1 MESVS
6 SHWGFQTDDVASEM
20 VSLCCINN
28 SRTQNWY
35 MLMLAW
41 HSIAIRNN
49 ATNKRKYI
57 MKLHAVTTKAFI
69 NSENI

>member
-6 SHWGFQTDDVASEM
+6 SHWRFQTDDVASEM

-35 MLMLAW
+35 MLMLA
-41 HSIAIRNN
+41 
-49 ATNKRKYI
+49 
-57 MKLHAVTTKAFI
+57 
-69 NSENI
+69 